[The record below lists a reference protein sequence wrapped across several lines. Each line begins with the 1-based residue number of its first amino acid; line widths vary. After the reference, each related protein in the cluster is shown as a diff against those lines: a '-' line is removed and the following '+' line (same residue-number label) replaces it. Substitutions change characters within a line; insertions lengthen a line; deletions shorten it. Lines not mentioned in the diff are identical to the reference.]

1 MFIITQQTGQGPK
14 VKSPPP
20 VPPKPKRHQSQ
31 PAIKPQTAPAAPQP
45 KRLDLLPEQHQDPS
59 SPEQPQDPSAS
70 NQPQDPSS
78 LKQPHD
84 PSAADQPQDPSSPKQ
99 LQNPS
104 ALEQP
109 QDPSSLEYITLKEML
124 ADLVDLLAGNAPV
137 ITQLNNHLFSPS
149 LIPEAVHIAVETIG
163 LSPFEKANKMMNAV
177 LATLKSHPNPNN
189 AFTSLITA
197 LHKVGLVTFATKL
210 ASAFGK
216 YCICISVN
224 SILHFLEKSGGHIAE
239 NKQLQPEVEPHPT
252 PQPEVEPHL
261 TPQPEAEPHPSLQQ
275 KDAAPLPPTVIE
287 LSSKEEVACN
297 IESLH
302 TQFSGLV
309 TKIRLRFDELVSSGQ
324 LKPFAV
330 AMQAEEA
337 LGQDI
342 QLSEINMHSIF
353 SAIRPRYDFMNV
365 RLLQN
370 LVHHFIPSTDQLHT
384 ELTQYI
390 VNVDKF
396 SESSQLKH
404 IKSTIKEKLSHLPAS
419 PSTSD
424 QTKPVVIK
432 LHDRWEEMT
441 LKNFKKV
448 LQHHFEPKFADLFS
462 LVDIE
467 PGSVI
472 ITLQIPT
479 TQAQYLIDTINI
491 KTHSMKRLGIME
503 VAVDNNTI
511 PIRREDDNNFD
522 VSLHQ
527 SVKAGDSFEVSVL
540 LQLGANP
547 NNKDEEGKYPVETAR
562 EGGHDKVILTLL
574 TGGAIDS
581 KLFNH
586 IHGHG
591 LCN

>member
-1 MFIITQQTGQGPK
+1 M
-14 VKSPPP
+14 
-20 VPPKPKRHQSQ
+20 
-31 PAIKPQTAPAAPQP
+31 
-45 KRLDLLPEQHQDPS
+45 
-59 SPEQPQDPSAS
+59 
-70 NQPQDPSS
+70 
-78 LKQPHD
+78 
-84 PSAADQPQDPSSPKQ
+84 
-99 LQNPS
+99 
-104 ALEQP
+104 
-109 QDPSSLEYITLKEML
+109 
-124 ADLVDLLAGNAPV
+124 
-137 ITQLNNHLFSPS
+137 
-149 LIPEAVHIAVETIG
+149 
-163 LSPFEKANKMMNAV
+163 
-177 LATLKSHPNPNN
+177 AT
-189 AFTSLITA
+189 
-197 LHKVGLVTFATKL
+197 
-210 ASAFGK
+210 
-216 YCICISVN
+216 
-224 SILHFLEKSGGHIAE
+224 
-239 NKQLQPEVEPHPT
+239 
-252 PQPEVEPHL
+252 
-261 TPQPEAEPHPSLQQ
+261 
-275 KDAAPLPPTVIE
+275 
-287 LSSKEEVACN
+287 N

-302 TQFSGLV
+302 SSFADLDF
-309 TKIRLRFDELVSSGQ
+309 KLRDEFEKLITNGTVELKTIARRAATYLSIPVSSLNYTDVDKLFDS
-324 LKPFAV
+324 LKPFYNFFNCGV
-330 AMQAEEA
+330 
-337 LGQDI
+337 LKHLTVTY
-342 QLSEINMHSIF
+342 LST
-353 SAIRPRYDFMNV
+353 A
-365 RLLQN
+365 Q
-370 LVHHFIPSTDQLHT
+370 T

-390 VNVDKF
+390 NDVDKF

-479 TQAQYLIDTINI
+479 TQREYITDTINT
-491 KTHSMKRLGIME
+491 KTDSMKRLGIME

-527 SVKAGDSFEVSVL
+527 SVKAGDSFEVSLL

-562 EGGHDKVILTLL
+562 EGGHDKVIQTLL

>member
-1 MFIITQQTGQGPK
+1 M
-14 VKSPPP
+14 
-20 VPPKPKRHQSQ
+20 
-31 PAIKPQTAPAAPQP
+31 
-45 KRLDLLPEQHQDPS
+45 
-59 SPEQPQDPSAS
+59 
-70 NQPQDPSS
+70 
-78 LKQPHD
+78 
-84 PSAADQPQDPSSPKQ
+84 
-99 LQNPS
+99 
-104 ALEQP
+104 
-109 QDPSSLEYITLKEML
+109 
-124 ADLVDLLAGNAPV
+124 
-137 ITQLNNHLFSPS
+137 
-149 LIPEAVHIAVETIG
+149 
-163 LSPFEKANKMMNAV
+163 
-177 LATLKSHPNPNN
+177 AT
-189 AFTSLITA
+189 
-197 LHKVGLVTFATKL
+197 
-210 ASAFGK
+210 
-216 YCICISVN
+216 
-224 SILHFLEKSGGHIAE
+224 
-239 NKQLQPEVEPHPT
+239 
-252 PQPEVEPHL
+252 
-261 TPQPEAEPHPSLQQ
+261 
-275 KDAAPLPPTVIE
+275 
-287 LSSKEEVACN
+287 N

-302 TQFSGLV
+302 SSFAKLAL
-309 TKIRLRFDELVSSGQ
+309 KLRDEFDKRVKNGTVELLTIARSAAEYLSIPVLSLKYTNVDELFDS
-324 LKPFAV
+324 LKPF
-330 AMQAEEA
+330 
-337 LGQDI
+337 
-342 QLSEINMHSIF
+342 
-353 SAIRPRYDFMNV
+353 YDFFNCGV
-365 RLLQN
+365 LKHLTVTC
-370 LVHHFIPSTDQLHT
+370 LSTAQT

-390 VNVDKF
+390 ADVDKF

-419 PSTSD
+419 PSTNSD

-479 TQAQYLIDTINI
+479 TQAQYLINTINI
-491 KTHSMKRLGIME
+491 KTDSMKRLGIME

-562 EGGHDKVILTLL
+562 EGGHDKVIQTLL

-586 IHGHG
+586 IHGYGG
-591 LCN
+591 L